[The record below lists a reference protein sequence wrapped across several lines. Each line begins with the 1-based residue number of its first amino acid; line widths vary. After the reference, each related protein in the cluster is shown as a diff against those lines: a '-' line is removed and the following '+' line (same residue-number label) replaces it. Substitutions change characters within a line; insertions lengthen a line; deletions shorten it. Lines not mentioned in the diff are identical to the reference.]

1 MQKYSKKMAKII
13 ILAIFFV
20 SIDRFFKIF
29 ALNYLADDKIAVF
42 GGIFSLNLA
51 KNYYIA
57 LSLPLSGQFLI
68 VFVMFLIVILIY
80 YWLDLIKKS
89 EFLLAPCLTFI
100 IFGAISN
107 IIDRVKYGYVVDYLD
122 LKYFTIFNF
131 ADVMIVGGFFLFFIN
146 SYIKK
151 EGGGGR

>member
-1 MQKYSKKMAKII
+1 MAKII

-20 SIDRFFKIF
+20 SFDRFFKIF
-29 ALNYLADDKIAVF
+29 ALNYLADDKITVF
-42 GGIFSLNLA
+42 GDIFSLNLA

-57 LSLPLSGQFLI
+57 LSLPLGGPFLI
-68 VFVMFLIVILIY
+68 VFVLFLIVILIY

-146 SYIKK
+146 SYINSYIKRR
-151 EGGGGR
+151 GDGGR